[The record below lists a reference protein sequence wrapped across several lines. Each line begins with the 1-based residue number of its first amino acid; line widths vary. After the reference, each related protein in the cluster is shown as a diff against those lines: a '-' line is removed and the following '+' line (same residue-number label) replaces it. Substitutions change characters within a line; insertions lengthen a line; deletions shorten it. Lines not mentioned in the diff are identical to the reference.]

1 MKEIIEK
8 KLKEIKEKKAK
19 VGEGLIFTKGANIAM
34 GIASTL
40 FGAISLVSNP
50 LLGIGYIAV
59 GASSAYSYLKM
70 KEREQSELDSLT
82 KEEEHLNSIS
92 KNGGIS
98 NDEASIKDRNS
109 KIESQKKELKDVKST
124 LDTSDKLK
132 DIHSAG
138 LGASIL
144 GLSFFG
150 SPINDNK
157 FPRYRE

>member
-19 VGEGLIFTKGANIAM
+19 VGEELIFTKGANIAM

-40 FGAISLVSNP
+40 FGAISLASNP

-82 KEEEHLNSIS
+82 KEE
-92 KNGGIS
+92 
-98 NDEASIKDRNS
+98 
-109 KIESQKKELKDVKST
+109 
-124 LDTSDKLK
+124 
-132 DIHSAG
+132 
-138 LGASIL
+138 
-144 GLSFFG
+144 
-150 SPINDNK
+150 
-157 FPRYRE
+157 